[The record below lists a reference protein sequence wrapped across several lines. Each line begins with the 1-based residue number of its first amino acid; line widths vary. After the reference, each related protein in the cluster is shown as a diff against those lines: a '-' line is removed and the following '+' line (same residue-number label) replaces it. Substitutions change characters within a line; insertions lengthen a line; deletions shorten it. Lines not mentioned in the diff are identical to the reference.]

1 MARSV
6 KGPSAPNDRSALVAD
21 KCGAEIGAAA
31 ASASLATPNAS
42 ASAATEP
49 TTTDRRREVLMTI
62 DRGPFCA
69 GDDVTDAHLFFHS
82 VTNQRALGL
91 DDLETPDPAV
101 R

>member
-1 MARSV
+1 
-6 KGPSAPNDRSALVAD
+6 
-21 KCGAEIGAAA
+21 
-31 ASASLATPNAS
+31 
-42 ASAATEP
+42 
-49 TTTDRRREVLMTI
+49 MTM